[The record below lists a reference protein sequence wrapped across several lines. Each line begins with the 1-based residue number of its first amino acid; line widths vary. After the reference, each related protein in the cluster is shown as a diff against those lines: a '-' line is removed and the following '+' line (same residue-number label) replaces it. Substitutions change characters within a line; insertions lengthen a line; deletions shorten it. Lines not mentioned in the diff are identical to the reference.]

1 MTTPQLFHC
10 LRYTDADRGID
21 FLQAIGFTTAMIV
34 RDPDDATLV
43 AHAQLAWRDNGGI
56 MLGSVRDD
64 DPHYG
69 PGICNLV
76 VASDEDVDSLF
87 AAALAHGAT
96 TVTEP
101 NDATEGATHVSLTSI
116 ATGGTSTPTREPE
129 PGNTPRH
136 RHVPRLTSSCTSQ

>member
-64 DPHYG
+64 DPH
-69 PGICNLV
+69 
-76 VASDEDVDSLF
+76 
-87 AAALAHGAT
+87 
-96 TVTEP
+96 
-101 NDATEGATHVSLTSI
+101 
-116 ATGGTSTPTREPE
+116 
-129 PGNTPRH
+129 
-136 RHVPRLTSSCTSQ
+136 

>member
-64 DPHYG
+64 DPHYL

-101 NDATEGATHVSLTSI
+101 NDAPHGGRNACVADFDDHWWNLDSYPGA
-116 ATGGTSTPTREPE
+116 
-129 PGNTPRH
+129 
-136 RHVPRLTSSCTSQ
+136 

>member
-21 FLQAIGFTTAMIV
+21 FLQAIGFTAAMIV

-101 NDATEGATHVSLTSI
+101 NDAPHGGRNACVADFDGHWWNLDSYPGA
-116 ATGGTSTPTREPE
+116 
-129 PGNTPRH
+129 
-136 RHVPRLTSSCTSQ
+136 